1 MSLIYSVQSY
11 SPVKGGVRPDIP
23 QPASSAE
30 SAIRTAQRYA
40 AATAGAVAVC
50 SVINVSGEIAS
61 VEVLAV
67 FGELPDYIID
77 GLTDSFSG

>member
-23 QPASSAE
+23 RPACDAE
-30 SAIRTAQRYA
+30 SAIRAAQKYA
-40 AATAGAVAVC
+40 TATAGAVAVC
-50 SVINVSGEIAS
+50 SVINMSGDVAG

-67 FGELPDYIID
+67 FGELPDYIIESLI
-77 GLTDSFSG
+77 G